1 MWLLRGMMKWISV
14 TEQAFPNDGS
24 YFLCWREENELPV
37 IVMWEAFKEWEEGRL
52 IDSYDY
58 FFHPKYCLYWMPLPD
73 APEKITSPKEDEMV
87 R

>member
-1 MWLLRGMMKWISV
+1 MKWINV

-52 IDSYDY
+52 IDFYDY
-58 FFHPKYCLYWMPLPD
+58 FFHPKYCLYLMPLPS
-73 APEKITSPKEDEMV
+73 PPQEITSPKADEMV
-87 R
+87 M